1 MSKKKI
7 GFLGGTFDPPHFGHI
22 NFSLEMQEKHQLDKI
37 LLCPAGIPPHKTVNA
52 PIASPGQRLDM
63 VTLAFEGVKGVE
75 VINIEVK
82 KTEPC
87 YTIDTIRALH
97 EKYAQKK
104 EDVEFFLLLA
114 EDAALGLA
122 SWKDSE
128 ELLTLAT
135 LIVGSRNLPV
145 TAQLEK
151 ACDEKILKRVQKAKT
166 QILEMGIAS
175 TYVRERLK
183 NGLYCGH
190 LVPQKVLDYIH
201 KNKIYK

>member
-37 LLCPAGIPPHKTVNA
+37 LLCPTGIPPHKTVNA
-52 PIASPGQRLDM
+52 PVASPGQRLDM
-63 VTLAFEGVKGVE
+63 ATLAFEGIKGIE
-75 VINIEVK
+75 VIDIEVK
-82 KTEPC
+82 KTEAC
-87 YTIDTIRALH
+87 YTIDTIRALL

-104 EDVEFFLLLA
+104 EDLEIFLLLA
-114 EDAALGLA
+114 EDAALGL
-122 SWKDSE
+122 SFWKESE
-128 ELLTLAT
+128 ELLKLTTLV
-135 LIVGSRNLPV
+135 VGSRNLPL

-151 ACDEKILKRVQKAKT
+151 GCDEKILQRVQKAKT

-183 NGLYCGH
+183 KRLYCGH

-201 KNKIYK
+201 KNKIY